1 MLTFAKFRVYVGL
14 SRSEIETKE
23 VGPGSS
29 IGNNTKIIERW
40 PIKL

>member
-23 VGPGSS
+23 IGPGSS
-29 IGNNTKIIERW
+29 IGNNTKI
-40 PIKL
+40 